1 MKFISLLYFLLKKR
15 QKRRKTKFLFRLYQS
30 LKNFNKTYTFTKKFF
45 GEDMFSFLDEISTL
59 SGLPLDII
67 NKGFRV
73 INLSNR
79 AVYVEGFTGL
89 IDVDSQEIG
98 IKLKKGILKLNGD
111 NLKIKNMNLETIL
124 VTGDIRM
131 IEMC

>member
-1 MKFISLLYFLLKKR
+1 
-15 QKRRKTKFLFRLYQS
+15 
-30 LKNFNKTYTFTKKFF
+30 
-45 GEDMFSFLDEISTL
+45 MFSFLDEISTL
-59 SGLPLDII
+59 SGLPFDII

>member
-1 MKFISLLYFLLKKR
+1 
-15 QKRRKTKFLFRLYQS
+15 
-30 LKNFNKTYTFTKKFF
+30 
-45 GEDMFSFLDEISTL
+45 MFSFLDEISTL